1 MAKKFFLEPILKKK
15 KLPPV
20 KERHSW
26 IKEIDG
32 FYYCEVCTINPTLL
46 LTLRA
51 SNKEDYF
58 INKGVSKHFDPGRK
72 ADAHLK
78 QLSHSQSIEFAKV
91 MSGEKKALV
100 DSMTEQAIAEKAK
113 EADTNL
119 YIKEYLR
126 AAYWLFKNEIPHT
139 TNFDSLLDL
148 LCLHQGII

>member
-1 MAKKFFLEPILKKK
+1 MAQKFFLEPIQKKK

-26 IKEIDG
+26 IKEIEG

-46 LTLRA
+46 RTLRA
-51 SNKEDYF
+51 SNKEEYF

-91 MSGEKKALV
+91 MSGEKKTLV

-113 EADTNL
+113 KEADFVYKRIFESSIL
-119 YIKEYLR
+119 
-126 AAYWLFKNEIPHT
+126 AF
-139 TNFDSLLDL
+139 
-148 LCLHQGII
+148 